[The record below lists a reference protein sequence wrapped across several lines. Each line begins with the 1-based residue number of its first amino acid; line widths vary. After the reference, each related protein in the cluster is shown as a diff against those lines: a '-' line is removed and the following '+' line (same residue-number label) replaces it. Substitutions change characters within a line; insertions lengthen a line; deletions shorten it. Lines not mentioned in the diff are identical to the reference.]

1 MIFSL
6 IVWFLFLKEPEL
18 KSSHLDR
25 ISFLAQPKTSKTV
38 WATTPWILTW
48 GNQESIRP
56 LSRSALQAVPS
67 PRIKAL
73 AQPKK
78 DFSFQIQLRRI
89 FSRMSDV
96 PSAIF
101 LQERGRGGG
110 EEKDEDLPPFLSCS
124 AVREHCPAS
133 DSQNSRKKHPGS
145 EVRVLQLA
153 NPKTNHPNFTSN
165 RQNVQTFISYAA
177 QTAKM
182 TSRLEQLSLPKLRKN
197 RHFYDPGRPES
208 PIRTVSRGARNA
220 TASARLQALSTP
232 KALSK
237 DYIPPREPI
246 WQP

>member
-1 MIFSL
+1 MDSESGL
-6 IVWFLFLKEPEL
+6 R
-18 KSSHLDR
+18 SSHLDR
-25 ISFLAQPKTSKTV
+25 ISYLAQPKKSKTI

-56 LSRSALQAVPS
+56 LSRSALQAIPS

-78 DFSFQIQLRRI
+78 DFCLQIQLRKEEEEERWMKI
-89 FSRMSDV
+89 SR
-96 PSAIF
+96 PSSHAVQYEN
-101 LQERGRGGG
+101 LVRLSTPKTRGR
-110 EEKDEDLPPFLSCS
+110 S
-124 AVREHCPAS
+124 AQEVNSPHSLLCEHDCPIWHVS
-133 DSQNSRKKHPGS
+133 PSLRDTVVSPRI
-145 EVRVLQLA
+145 LQMSI
-153 NPKTNHPNFTSN
+153 PKTHHPDFTSN

-197 RHFYDPGRPES
+197 RHFYDPGQPES
-208 PIRTVSRGARNA
+208 PIRTVSRGARIA
-220 TASARLQALSTP
+220 TASARIQALSTP

-237 DYIPPREPI
+237 DYIPPREAT